1 MSEEQK
7 VHKEQTT
14 RSIGY
19 IESIDGIRGFYVFP
33 IIIMHLHLQH
43 IKMPAFIPHFTLHLF
58 FILSAYLISSIL
70 YKQKEKSES
79 FKLFAKDFYI
89 KRALRILPL
98 YWAYILFFFGVAVV
112 LRTVAPALEQNFLGV
127 IHDLKHYGWMLLTFT
142 FNYRELFSW
151 SQDLSHLRCHVFPHL
166 WSISIEE
173 QFYLIIPTLIFFLN
187 KKSIKIISII
197 VVCVY
202 PLIRTFGYIY
212 FRDVVEMRTTYGD
225 EWNALFNFFYRS
237 SFFQFDAF
245 FYGLLIPLI
254 RIEKRY
260 ILYAGYFISLLLMI
274 LSQSY
279 NAVLIADEQKIS
291 FWSAIHLPTVI
302 YSNNQFMYMNTLYNI
317 FGFFLIYIM
326 INDPKS
332 LLNKFYN
339 AKVFRPIGKVLYGMY
354 VYHPVFALL
363 TLALYYGFLVKV
375 IPNILADI
383 IAIAICTTA
392 TYYFAKLSYYK
403 FEIYFLNLK
412 SKK

>member
-7 VHKEQTT
+7 VQKEQTT

-19 IESIDGIRGFYVFP
+19 IESIDGIRGFFVFP
-33 IIIMHLHLQH
+33 IIIIHLQLQH
-43 IKMPAFIPHFTLHLF
+43 FKIPAFIPHFTLHLF

-70 YKQKEKSES
+70 YKQKEKAAS

-98 YWAYILFFFGVAVV
+98 YWAYIIFWGVIGFV
-112 LRTVAPALEQNFLGV
+112 LSKPTHDALGV
-127 IHDLKHYGWMLLTFT
+127 MYDLKHYGWMLLTFT

-151 SQDLSHLRCHVFPHL
+151 SQDLNHLRCHLFPHL

-173 QFYLIIPTLIFFLN
+173 QFYLIIPALIFFLN

-202 PLIRTFGYIY
+202 PLLRTFGYIY
-212 FRDVVEMRTTYGD
+212 FRDEVFTHAAYGKPND
-225 EWNALFNFFYRS
+225 ILINFFYRS
-237 SFFQFDAF
+237 SLFQFDAF
-245 FYGLLIPLI
+245 FYGLLIPLVK
-254 RIEKRY
+254 IEKKHF
-260 ILYAGYFISLLLMI
+260 LYLGYFLSLFALCF
-274 LSQSY
+274 SQAF
-279 NAVLIADEQKIS
+279 NAHLIASINHED
-291 FWSAIHLPTVI
+291 FWHTLRLPQTI
-302 YSNNQFMYMNTLYNI
+302 FENGQFAYVTTLYNI

-326 INDPKS
+326 IKMPES
-332 LLNKFYN
+332 FLNKPYRLQLF
-339 AKVFRPIGKVLYGMY
+339 KPIGKVIYGMY
-354 VYHPVFALL
+354 VYHPIFALL

-383 IAIAICTTA
+383 IAIAFCTTA

-403 FEIYFLNLK
+403 FEIYFLKMK
-412 SKK
+412 SNK